1 MCIICVKP
9 EGMELQDEV
18 LQTMWDSNS
27 HGAGLMYAKDGQLTV
42 KKGLMTFEEFLAAYK
57 PIEQNKLVLHFR
69 IRTHGEKDA
78 SMTHPF
84 EVDNNLAFVHNGV
97 ISGMGNQTHSDTW
110 EFNEKIV
117 KTLRAS
123 VSNFLQIDPIIDL
136 ISSKI
141 GASKLVFMDNQG
153 NTSIINEKYG
163 EQSSDG
169 IWFSNGSWKPKP
181 KFTPTVYYPQQTTRR
196 SESQS
201 QSRIQTADTSQ
212 MFVGDYAIFNSAI
225 PVHAYPAGI
234 HVPATTIDVTPMDV
248 VKISA
253 FNQDLSVDVYSYEHK
268 RALRVRS
275 IIYMD
280 KLENEA
286 YLRKQWGHM
295 SAGTKLIVVT
305 TDNNKTECFDTRL
318 CKIYSIPTRLLY
330 ISKAINYSRTHID
343 EIDDFS
349 TGYFN

>member
-1 MCIICVKP
+1 
-9 EGMELQDEV
+9 MELKDEV

-27 HGAGLMYAKDGQLTV
+27 HGAGLMYAKDDKLTV

-57 PIEQNKLVLHFR
+57 PVEQNKLVLHFR

-84 EVDNNLAFVHNGV
+84 EVDQNLAFVHNGV
-97 ISGMGNQTHSDTW
+97 ISGMGNNTHSDTW
-110 EFNEKIV
+110 EFNEKII

-123 VSNFLQIDPIIDL
+123 VSNFLQIDPIMEL
-136 ISSKI
+136 ISNKI
-141 GASKLVFMDNQG
+141 GGSKLVFMDNQG

-163 EQSSDG
+163 EKSSEG
-169 IWFSNGSWKPKP
+169 IWFSNSSWKPKP
-181 KFTPTVYYPQQTTRR
+181 KYTPTVYYPQTTRR
-196 SESQS
+196 SESRS
-201 QSRIQTADTSQ
+201 QTNDTSQ
-212 MFVGDYAIFNSAI
+212 MFVGDYAVFNSAI

-234 HVPATTIDVTPMDV
+234 HVPATTVDVMPGDV

-280 KLENEA
+280 KLEDIA

-295 SAGTKLIVVT
+295 AAGERLVVIDT
-305 TDNNKTECFDTRL
+305 NNSKTDCFDTRL
-318 CKIYSIPTRLLY
+318 CKIYSIPTRLIY
-330 ISKAINYSRTHID
+330 ITKSPNFNRTHID